1 MSTEIAVRLEG
12 VTKRSGPVTALDGA
26 GLRLRRGETVA
37 LLGPNGAGKSTT
49 VGILLGLL
57 RPDAGRVQVFGGS
70 PHEATAAGR
79 VGRPPAWTCR
89 PAGRSGGACA
99 GWPTPPSR

>member
-1 MSTEIAVRLEG
+1 MAGFRLH
-12 VTKRSGPVTALDGA
+12 RA
-26 GLRLRRGETVA
+26 ETVA

-57 RPDAGRVQVFGGS
+57 SPDAGRVELFGAS

-79 VGRPPAWTCR
+79 VGAMLQQGALLDGVTVAELVGLVRACTR
-89 PAGRSGGACA
+89 RRGRSRRPWS
-99 GWPTPPSR
+99 WPA